1 MSKSEVTVVEAKAS
15 TPVAAVSTSRLA
27 MLAEQAKQAAAAERP
42 SLSKISLK
50 GGILSYGGAAVKDN
64 RLDVIVLA
72 ATYRNTFYAGRYDPN
87 NIKNPN
93 CFALSETDKDMA
105 PDAVVTDPV
114 NATCDGCPNREW
126 GSDLNGGRG
135 KACKE
140 SRRLVLL
147 PASVLTD
154 PDPVNAIKTGE
165 LAILDLPVT
174 SVKHYSNYVNI
185 LASSVGLPVWACV
198 TEVLVKPNA
207 KTQFEVN
214 FRGIKAAADTD
225 AIIDALEGRKAEAT
239 RIGLIGYDSVDDGEE
254 DEPAPQAKA
263 GKAKKF

>member
-1 MSKSEVTVVEAKAS
+1 MSKSEVIEVKPTAVATVS
-15 TPVAAVSTSRLA
+15 SSRLA

-50 GGILSYGGAAVKDN
+50 SGVMSYGGQAVKN
-64 RLDVIVLA
+64 NALDCIVLV
-72 ATYRNTFYAGRYDPN
+72 ATYRNTFYKGRFDPN

-93 CFALSETDKDMA
+93 CFALSETDDGMV
-105 PDAVVTDPV
+105 PDPVVTDPV
-114 NATCDGCPNREW
+114 SASCDGCPNREW

-147 PASVLTD
+147 PASVLNDED
-154 PDPVNAIKTGE
+154 PIKAIKTGE

-174 SVKHYSNYVNI
+174 SVKHYSNYVNV
-185 LASSVGLPVWACV
+185 LAASIGLPIWACV
-198 TEVLVKPNA
+198 TEVSVRPNA

-214 FRGIKAAADTD
+214 FRGIKAAAESD
-225 AIIDALEGRKAEAT
+225 ALVDALEGRKAEAL
-239 RIGLIGYDSVDDGEE
+239 RIGLLGYDAVDDGEE
-254 DEPAPQAKA
+254 EEEAPAPAKKA
-263 GKAKKF
+263 AKKF